1 MVHTMSTQTV
11 DSLAGDDRSTDTV
24 IGANV
29 RALIRAFGVSQ
40 ERAGALLG
48 LKQGSMSRK
57 LKGLQTWSAAEVETM
72 ASYLGVEISDLY
84 SRAPLSVTI
93 DTSRL
98 LDYKA
103 VIGGWGDVVPL
114 PLPEAVEID
123 LTDGSGEATLIVFPG
138 RDASPCVVNE

>member
-1 MVHTMSTQTV
+1 M
-11 DSLAGDDRSTDTV
+11 
-24 IGANV
+24 

-98 LDYKA
+98 LD
-103 VIGGWGDVVPL
+103 
-114 PLPEAVEID
+114 
-123 LTDGSGEATLIVFPG
+123 
-138 RDASPCVVNE
+138 